1 MLSNNQ
7 EEIAQYKAALTR
19 LQEQVAFIQ
28 EHFRPL
34 VGGELYLNGKEVCE
48 LLHIG
53 KRTLQ
58 QYRDDKLLPYI
69 QIGGKIL
76 YKESDILKTLED
88 NYHKTAH

>member
-19 LQEQVAFIQ
+19 LQEQIAFIQ

-34 VGGELYLNGKEVCE
+34 VGGELYLNGEEVCE

-53 KRTLQ
+53 KRTISRNLGCRKRVHLFVSEQ
-58 QYRDDKLLPYI
+58 LPSQYP
-69 QIGGKIL
+69 
-76 YKESDILKTLED
+76 
-88 NYHKTAH
+88 

>member
-19 LQEQVAFIQ
+19 LQEQIAFIQ

-34 VGGELYLNGKEVCE
+34 VGGELYLNGEKVCE
-48 LLHIG
+48 LLHIT
-53 KRTLQ
+53 KRLF
-58 QYRDDKLLPYI
+58 PYI

-76 YKESDILKTLED
+76 FKQSDILKILEA
-88 NYHKTAH
+88 NYKK